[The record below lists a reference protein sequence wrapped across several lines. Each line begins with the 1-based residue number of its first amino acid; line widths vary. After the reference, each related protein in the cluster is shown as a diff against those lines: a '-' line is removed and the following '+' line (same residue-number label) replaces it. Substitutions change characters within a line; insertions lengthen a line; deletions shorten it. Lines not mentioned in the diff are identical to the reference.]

1 MVVGNFGRHVQ
12 RLEADMIILKFTMK
26 LIIAMIQIPLTL
38 LYFILNLVGSV
49 LAGTGWII
57 GILVFIITAV
67 CWLFGQFNAWYQ
79 PLIGIMIAG
88 AVAFVPVMITD
99 IGGSAIL
106 KIKGILH
113 SVV

>member
-1 MVVGNFGRHVQ
+1 
-12 RLEADMIILKFTMK
+12 MIILKLVMK
-26 LIIAMIQIPLTL
+26 LIIAIIQIPLTL
-38 LYFILNLVGSV
+38 LYFSLNLVGSV

-57 GILVFIITAV
+57 GILVFMIIAV

-88 AVAFVPVMITD
+88 VVAFVPAKVTD
-99 IGGSAIL
+99 LGGTAIL
-106 KIKGILH
+106 KLKGLLH